1 MDSILD
7 QGFIRSGCEE
17 GQRLQRG
24 RDEGAKTMVAPTA
37 LQWVFRGGESR
48 QRRESNRGQKSPV

>member
-7 QGFIRSGCEE
+7 QEFIRSGCEE
-17 GQRLQRG
+17 GQPLQRG
-24 RDEGAKTMVAPTA
+24 RDEGAKTMVAPIA